1 MVDSKQARLKLDAL
15 LLTRLAPV
23 VLLAPLIC
31 GCAAAPVAVVRPVA
45 PADVSEFGAVGD
57 GVTDDTAALQRALS
71 SGRPV
76 RLGGNRT
83 YALSRRLTVPSRGGL
98 VGDGTATL
106 VARAAGF
113 ASSDITVRGRYKADS
128 SVIDASGMVVPPYT
142 PNDGVT
148 LRGFKLRYEWTEGRY
163 LDGIVARNVQGLLIE
178 RVELSGFPIGSGI
191 KVASVR
197 GGSAIRDNV
206 VRDFSSNTSF
216 AARYAGAIPQI
227 TGIEVDNDRVNGIGT
242 QGLSI
247 ARNRIANLTVGP
259 VMRAAHGYQSD
270 GINVASQHA
279 DGVVIEGNVIS
290 NVGEGID
297 MFGVRG
303 RIRHNVVT
311 DAYVFG
317 IKLVHG
323 ASYNEVAFN
332 RIERAG
338 LAGIVLSGSAS
349 ASQGT
354 EHNKVTDNIV
364 TDIDPH
370 GVWAANETACIQLS
384 DNRATV
390 HTARHNRFSRNR
402 LDPGRNGKWV
412 VNVRN
417 NSGGDNDFS
426 DNDIRSDGRRGAI
439 RAGDEAR

>member
-1 MVDSKQARLKLDAL
+1 MADSARDPSNVAALPLRRLALAAL
-15 LLTRLAPV
+15 LA
-23 VLLAPLIC
+23 LLC
-31 GCAAAPVAVVRPVA
+31 GCAVATSAIDRSVGAAEA
-45 PADVSEFGAVGD
+45 SEFGAVGD
-57 GVTDDTAALQRALS
+57 GVTDDTAALQRALN

-76 RLGGNRT
+76 RLGERKT
-83 YALSRRLTVPSRGGL
+83 YALSRRLTVPSHGGL
-98 VGDGTATL
+98 IGDGTATL
-106 VARAAGF
+106 IARAAGF
-113 ASSDITVRGRYKADS
+113 ASTDITVRGRYKADS

-142 PNDGVT
+142 PNDGVV

-178 RVELSGFPIGSGI
+178 RVEISGFPIGSGI

-197 GGSAIRDNV
+197 GDSAIRDNI
-206 VRDFSSNTSF
+206 VRDFSSDTSF
-216 AARYAGAIPQI
+216 AVTYAGAIPQI

-247 ARNRIANLTVGP
+247 ASNRIANLTVGP

-279 DGVVIEGNVIS
+279 DGVVIEGNEIS

-317 IKLVHG
+317 IKLIHG

-332 RIERAG
+332 RVERAG

-354 EHNKVTDNIV
+354 EHNYVTDNIV
-364 TDIDPH
+364 AGIDPH

-390 HTARHNRFSRNR
+390 HKARHNKFSRNR

-426 DNDIRSDGRRGAI
+426 DNDIRSNGRRGAI
-439 RAGDEAR
+439 SAGDAVP